1 MQKKHEVA
9 TLTSQDLTSAGIL
22 SQLSS
27 NDLVEVVAHDIY
39 DNYLKTINDVED
51 RGNEIKEQYSKLFD
65 SELNKMRS
73 ALSKYLLKDSAVLRT
88 DDAEDYSDEDFEGIV
103 TSFVSGEKY
112 WPQMSMSTVYLK
124 EKDKG
129 TVGETSSRSF
139 AMPNFKETK
148 ASVKLTIT
156 AGVKTEK
163 QPVKIG
169 SITGEIEN
177 TTKKTF
183 TQVITVN
190 ISRFKQFAEVIAQH
204 NKDVAALVKLLPKN
218 GVLSVERF
226 TREARVKMNK
236 KIISNQSPDF
246 KEKISAL
253 FSIKL

>member
-1 MQKKHEVA
+1 MKKLEVA
-9 TLTSQDLTSAGIL
+9 TLTSQDLASAGIN
-22 SQLSS
+22 SQLTS

-39 DNYLKTINDVED
+39 ENYLKAINNAED
-51 RGNEIKEQYSKLFD
+51 CGNAIKEQYYKLLD
-65 SELNKMRS
+65 PEVNKMKL
-73 ALSKYLLKDSAVLRT
+73 ALSKYLLKDSAVLRV
-88 DDAEDYSDEDFEGIV
+88 DDEDDYSDEYFEGIV
-103 TSFVSGEKY
+103 TSFASADKY
-112 WPQMSMSTVYLK
+112 WPQMGMSIVYLK

-129 TVGETSSRSF
+129 TIAETSSRSF
-139 AMPNFKETK
+139 AFPNFKEKK
-148 ASVKLTIT
+148 ALVKLTIT

-163 QPVKIG
+163 ESVKIG
-169 SITGEIEN
+169 TISGEIEN

-183 TQVITVN
+183 TQIITVN
-190 ISRFKQFAEVIAQH
+190 LSRFKEFSEVIAAH

-253 FSIKL
+253 FNINL